1 MKAIYQIFG
10 GALGWTLGGPLGGVL
25 GAVLGNLAHD
35 LVTEEEAPR
44 RISTKKTREADFHMS
59 VLVLAAVVIK
69 ADGHVDSRELEFVRR
84 GFVKMFGKQRANESF
99 RLFKDVVQQKINT
112 RQVSD
117 QVRRHTTHAMR
128 LQIVH
133 FLLQIA
139 VSDGSINA
147 NEERIIRRIAAYL
160 YVRKPDFESL
170 MAMFVS
176 RKDPNA
182 HYTIL
187 EINKSA
193 TDQEVK
199 AAYRKMAKKYH
210 PDKLTG
216 LGEDVRKAAREKFLK
231 VQEAYDAICRERGI

>member
-1 MKAIYQIFG
+1 MKTFYQIFG
-10 GALGWTLGGPLGGVL
+10 GALGWTLGGPLGGIL
-25 GAVLGNLAHD
+25 GAVLGNLAHN
-35 LVTEEEAPR
+35 LVNEEEEPR
-44 RISTKKTREADFHMS
+44 RISSRQTREADFHMS

-69 ADGHVDSRELEFVRR
+69 ADGHVDSRELEFVRQ
-84 GFVKMFGKQRANESF
+84 GFVKMFGKKKANDSF

-112 RQVSD
+112 RQVCD

-128 LQIVH
+128 LQLVH

-139 VSDGSINA
+139 ISDGNINH
-147 NEERIIRRIAAYL
+147 NEEKIIRRIAAYL

-170 MAMFVS
+170 MAMFVG

-187 EINKSA
+187 EITKSA

-210 PDKLTG
+210 PDRLTD
-216 LGEDVRKAAREKFLK
+216 LGEDVRKAAREKFHK
-231 VQEAYDAICRERGI
+231 VQEAYDAICKERGI